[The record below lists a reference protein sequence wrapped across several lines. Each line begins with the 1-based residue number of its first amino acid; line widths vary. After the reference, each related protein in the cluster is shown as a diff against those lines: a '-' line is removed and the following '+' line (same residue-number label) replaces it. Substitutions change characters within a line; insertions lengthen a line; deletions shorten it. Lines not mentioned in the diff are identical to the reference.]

1 MKQFIKVLKQIYH
14 PVLTPLLIGAN
25 LPYLIEEKKY
35 ETIPLVIIFPISYTG
50 YICAKNAYQFYKRKL
65 DETEIE
71 KP

>member
-1 MKQFIKVLKQIYH
+1 MKQFIKVLKHIYH

-35 ETIPLVIIFPISYTG
+35 ELIPLVIIFPVSYTG
-50 YICAKNAYQFYKRKL
+50 YICITKAYQFYKRKSV
-65 DETEIE
+65 ENK